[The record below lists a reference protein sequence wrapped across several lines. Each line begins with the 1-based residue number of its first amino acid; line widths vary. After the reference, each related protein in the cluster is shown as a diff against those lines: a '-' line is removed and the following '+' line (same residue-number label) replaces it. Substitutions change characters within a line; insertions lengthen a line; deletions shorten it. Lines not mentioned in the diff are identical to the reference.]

1 MTPAEKTRMLAE
13 RVMGWRVHFRNT
25 ALYVPMEQEHSAG
38 SLKVAARI
46 SDWSP
51 LTNLSHAGEVLEAM
65 AKNGWHA
72 VMLCPA
78 NGRHYCDF
86 YRGPMTNRDAPPNGH
101 ESLSAAICHAALLAE
116 GVKEEEL

>member
-13 RVMGWRVHFRNT
+13 RVMGWRAHFRNT

-38 SLKVAARI
+38 ALTVTARV

-51 LTNLSHAGEVLEAM
+51 LTNLSHAGEVMEAM
-65 AKNGWHA
+65 RAKGWLIHI
-72 VMLCPA
+72 LIQP
-78 NGRHYCDF
+78 D
-86 YRGPMTNRDAPPNGH
+86 TNVVHLMEVKGAGH
-101 ESLSAAICHAALLAE
+101 FATDDEVLPTAICHAALLAE